1 MLICDSQRY
10 ILQRQLQQCKP
21 IVSSIEK
28 PRKRNDKNR
37 RQKKDDA
44 VREKKIRKRREKKKG
59 KKRIFATRLIAMCK
73 GAGLTLTGSAV
84 NFLFRSLSLCCRFD
98 SRQVSST
105 RCCFLSSLRWLSEIY
120 TDIYYTS
127 RGCGGTSSL
136 LLFLLLFLIR
146 SLT

>member
-1 MLICDSQRY
+1 MLIYDSQRY
-10 ILQRQLQQCKP
+10 ILQKQFQCKP

-28 PRKRNDKNR
+28 PRYRSDKNR
-37 RQKKDDA
+37 RQEKDGA
-44 VREKKIRKRREKKKG
+44 VKETRKRWNKKKG
-59 KKRIFATRLIAMCK
+59 VKKNLCDAIVVCK

-98 SRQVSST
+98 SRRTSST

-120 TDIYYTS
+120 TDMYYTS

-136 LLFLLLFLIR
+136 LRFLLLFLIR
-146 SLT
+146 PLA